1 MFLFVLIVTKGL
13 EKTVF
18 HSGNTGAV
26 VEAKDI
32 ASVLNLAWGIR
43 VTAVKSWDS
52 QLLPSSDA

>member
-13 EKTVF
+13 EKTVS
-18 HSGNTGAV
+18 HSGNTWAV

-32 ASVLNLAWGIR
+32 ISVLNLAWGIR

-52 QLLPSSDA
+52 QLLSLSDV

>member
-32 ASVLNLAWGIR
+32 VSVLNLAWGIR
-43 VTAVKSWDS
+43 VTAVKS
-52 QLLPSSDA
+52 